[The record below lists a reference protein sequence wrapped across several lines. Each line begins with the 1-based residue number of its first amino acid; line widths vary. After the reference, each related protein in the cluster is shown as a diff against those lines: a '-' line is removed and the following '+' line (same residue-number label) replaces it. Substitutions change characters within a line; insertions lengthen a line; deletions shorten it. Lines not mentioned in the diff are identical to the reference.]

1 MLRGNPAPAPAHLP
15 ALRAAEAGGRGK
27 RKTAKFIEQK
37 HGLKPPSTGSND
49 GTTSNSHAPTGP
61 TAHPRSPTQC
71 LSSNPHCD
79 PPLPHGL
86 LPEGPAGGL
95 SPGRWTPAMSP
106 PPRTRPP
113 PLTHSRTRSTT
124 PRKLSHEE
132 RRAGTAGHSG
142 ASRSPRRPRV
152 VQVFLL
158 QVTWWALA
166 SPSSILSFPLSPGTG
181 PGELL
186 REGHRHIP
194 TRTRGGGGPTST
206 PRKQTVSSG
215 HGTTAS
221 RALAGAEAQATWQ
234 GPEVAAWVGGGHL
247 ARAQGHLG
255 TLQGNQD

>member
-1 MLRGNPAPAPAHLP
+1 MLRGNPTPAPAHLP

-181 PGELL
+181 L
-186 REGHRHIP
+186 
-194 TRTRGGGGPTST
+194 GGSGLGG
-206 PRKQTVSSG
+206 
-215 HGTTAS
+215 
-221 RALAGAEAQATWQ
+221 AGGA
-234 GPEVAAWVGGGHL
+234 
-247 ARAQGHLG
+247 AQGRTQAHPHKDARRRGAYIYAQKADSELG
-255 TLQGNQD
+255 TQDHSKQSLGWR